1 MTGKEGHM
9 TKMGPIRAL
18 PWDSY
23 TDAGKKILPPP
34 MGIKELSEDAEGHL
48 SHHMGDI
55 CGGAWDNNPG
65 RGK

>member
-1 MTGKEGHM
+1 M

-34 MGIKELSEDAEGHL
+34 MGIKEPFEDAEAHL

-55 CGGAWDNNPG
+55 CGGA
-65 RGK
+65 